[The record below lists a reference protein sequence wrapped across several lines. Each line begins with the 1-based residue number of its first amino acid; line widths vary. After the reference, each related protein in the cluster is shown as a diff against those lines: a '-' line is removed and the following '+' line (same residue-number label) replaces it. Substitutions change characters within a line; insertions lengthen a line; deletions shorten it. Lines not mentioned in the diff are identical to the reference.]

1 MNLICKGGS
10 HMTSDTK
17 KMQIYDLLKE
27 RIENGFYPPGSQLP
41 KEVELAIELKVSRV
55 TLRPALSLLEMEK
68 LVSRV
73 KGRGTFVRD
82 CVSGRT
88 RLLVIANLDE
98 PGRTDRESNPFLYIM
113 PCLQLAADRMN
124 ATLEICDSQSLLAS
138 DPEQCAARIRERGIQ
153 GILWLGNNFTG
164 TEPQLETVRETGLPV
179 LLPHAYVS
187 DVETTGF
194 TVMATNYEELTK
206 DGLKYLAAQGHR
218 RVAYI
223 GRPNMRGIGPECY
236 LEWVEAAGLDP
247 DPELLRQVN
256 WRDGKQTVFD
266 ALKGLMDLP
275 EPPTAIFCYSDYLS
289 LWIYEYLHREKIR
302 IPDDVGVLTT
312 GGQIGCDFLD
322 PPLSA
327 LEYGNEEIGKAAVE
341 LMLEMVHDRRR
352 MKFVVTPH
360 RLVTRESTRRVL
372 LHHEKLK
379 KEKRK

>member
-27 RIENGFYPPGSQLP
+27 RIENGFYAAGSRLP
-41 KEVELAIELKVSRV
+41 KEIDLADELKIARI
-55 TLRPALSLLEMEK
+55 TLRSALELLEMER
-68 LVSRV
+68 LVFRI

-82 CVSGRT
+82 CPADRI
-88 RLLVIANLDE
+88 RIMLLLSEMEYRPEKI
-98 PGRTDRESNPFLYIM
+98 SNPFLYIL
-113 PCLQLAADRMN
+113 PCLQSAADRMN
-124 ATLEICDSQSLLAS
+124 VRLIPCDINLLLTS
-138 DPEQCAARIRERGIQ
+138 KSTWCAEKILRDGIQ
-153 GILWLGNNFTG
+153 GIIWLGNNFTG
-164 TEPQLETVRETGLPV
+164 KEPLLKIMRETGLPI
-179 LLPHAYVS
+179 LLPHASVS

-223 GRPNMRGIGPECY
+223 GRPNMRGIDPECY

-247 DPELLRQVN
+247 DPDLLRQVN
-256 WRDGKQTVFD
+256 WRNGKQTVFD
-266 ALKGLMDLP
+266 ALKGLMNLS

-289 LWIYEYLHREKIR
+289 LWTYEYLHRANIR